1 MILSDVNTSE
11 LVIVSGKV
19 VMYAF
24 ITVALAYLYTTK
36 QKGFFLFIISFGLFS
51 LTRMVYIVTLFTGI
65 SSVYFLTIYYFA
77 ITFLAIGALQYNQ
90 KVNVLF
96 FGIISTSCFSV
107 VVGVLPAVEV
117 RLPIIIFS
125 LLMHIIIISSF
136 LKRSDK
142 NVGDTFIIFGLS
154 IAVVWGGVVLWQPPF
169 LHGEVLLSKFLHE
182 FIQSIGGLGLTIGLL
197 IRIILEHK
205 SELSLLT
212 LKDDLSELANR
223 RSLNSYVDQLI
234 LKERPFQLALIR
246 VKGIRQLNENYG
258 HQAGDEALINV
269 CEKLQLHLI
278 KEGDGYSEQGF
289 LARLSGNYLVYIN
302 SATNN
307 NLDIEAVLSDLLNQI
322 SSKGI
327 SLQIGVACY
336 PHHGSHFVEVLT
348 AAEMVLSEYKSVKT
362 NLVQKIDSN
371 KLLEC
376 RSQQAMAY
384 ALIKAINTEEIE
396 VYYQPKYTL
405 NSSATSN
412 EPTLI
417 AAEALARWTYQG
429 ENVPPIIF
437 IQLAEDY
444 DLIGELDALV
454 MKKSWLKAC
463 ALSKS
468 GHSLKI
474 AVNYSSS
481 SMEKKDKLIQL
492 VESLMSNYQLEPTL
506 LEIEITESAMAQSGN
521 THEQLQALR
530 NLGISIAID
539 DFGTGLL

>member
-1 MILSDVNTSE
+1 MLAIFLLYSACLSL
-11 LVIVSGKV
+11 LVGLPLYGFYRKS
-19 VMYAF
+19 F
-24 ITVALAYLYTTK
+24 LQSLFYLQEPLVKET
-36 QKGFFLFIISFGLFS
+36 I
-51 LTRMVYIVTLFTGI
+51 TGI
-65 SSVYFLTIYYFA
+65 VK
-77 ITFLAIGALQYNQ
+77 AIGG
-90 KVNVLF
+90 F
-96 FGIISTSCFSV
+96 
-107 VVGVLPAVEV
+107 
-117 RLPIIIFS
+117 
-125 LLMHIIIISSF
+125 
-136 LKRSDK
+136 
-142 NVGDTFIIFGLS
+142 
-154 IAVVWGGVVLWQPPF
+154 
-169 LHGEVLLSKFLHE
+169 
-182 FIQSIGGLGLTIGLL
+182 GLTIGLL
-197 IRIILEHK
+197 LRIILEHK
-205 SELSLLT
+205 KKLRALT

-234 LKERPFQLALIR
+234 SKERPFQLALIR
-246 VKGIRQLNENYG
+246 VRGIRQLNENYG

-278 KEGDGYSEQGF
+278 KESDGYTEQGF

-302 SATNN
+302 SVTNKN
-307 NLDIEAVLSDLLNQI
+307 VDIEAVLSDLLNQI
-322 SSKGI
+322 NTKGI

-539 DFGTGLL
+539 DFGTGYSNLSQLQALPLDTIKIDKAFVDLIETNPMITEFIIEMAHKLKLSIVAEGVEKQEQLIWLTERGCHQVQGYLLSKPLAENEFMKIVSG